1 MIPLLI
7 LSSSL
12 SLAAKEGSLKDLDK
26 HAGFRELPFG
36 TKCDEVEGFKGNKL
50 ALKVAGAGR
59 SEKQPYM
66 GMVQYRNP
74 DDQLVIGSTDLL
86 DVAYTCYRDQLM
98 GVQVLAW
105 GPRAAEDL
113 LYTFTTAFG
122 GPPTADP
129 DLGVWRWT
137 GKKVSLELAHDRP
150 TDAVTAVF
158 TSLPSVER
166 KRADDVALRRSAVED
181 L

>member
-36 TKCDEVEGFKGNKL
+36 AKCDEVDGFKGNKQ

-59 SEKQPYM
+59 TDKEPYM

-74 DDQLVIGSTDLL
+74 DDELVIGSTALL
-86 DVAYTCYRDQLM
+86 DVAYTCYRDRLMSVQL
-98 GVQVLAW
+98 LTW
-105 GPRAAEDL
+105 GPRAADDL

-122 GPPTADP
+122 GPPMADA
-129 DLGVWRWT
+129 DLGTWRWE

-158 TSLPSVER
+158 TSLPAVEQ